1 MMKRASAVSALLLT
15 LAACGGQDTPAA
27 PPSPAASA
35 AAPAADSAAALA
47 GTYGAA
53 RADGMPWT
61 TTLQADGRYSNTMAG
76 QVTESGRW
84 TRAGDQLCFT
94 ASVDGAAQGSAT
106 ATPPVQV
113 CQTLVAVNPDGGLVV
128 RDAGGHET
136 TAPRLAPQ

>member
-1 MMKRASAVSALLLT
+1 MKRVLVVSGLLLT

-27 PPSPAASA
+27 PASA
-35 AAPAADSAAALA
+35 AATPSPVAADSAAALA

-53 RADGMPWT
+53 RADGTPWT

-94 ASVDGAAQGSAT
+94 ADRNVDQAAV
-106 ATPPVQV
+106 ATPPAQV
-113 CQTLVAVNPDGGLVV
+113 CQTLVAVNTDGSLVV
-128 RDAGGHET
+128 RDASGQET
-136 TAPRLAPQ
+136 TAPRLAAQ